1 MKIQCPKCKQP
12 VPPEQVNM
20 ATDLAFC
27 PQCNEGFKVSESI
40 DQDSVNP
47 DILRNPPQGA
57 WVKKARNSVVV
68 GATTR
73 SPIAFFLVPFMC
85 VWSGGSLGG
94 IYGTQIA
101 KGEFNLG
108 ASLFGIP
115 FLLGSI
121 LFWSLAL
128 MAVCGKV
135 EVSIGKL
142 SSVFVGVGKL
152 GWTRRFDWS
161 AVKSIREDKTNV
173 SYPGGHQAAIV
184 IEGKTRIKFGT
195 GLNEKRAYFI
205 LNALKYLKSE
215 SR

>member
-1 MKIQCPKCKQP
+1 MKIQCPKCKQA
-12 VPPEQVNM
+12 VPPDQVNM

-27 PQCNEGFKVSESI
+27 PQCNDGFKVSETL
-40 DQDSVNP
+40 DQESANP
-47 DILRNPPQGA
+47 DILRNPPKGA
-57 WVKKARNSVVV
+57 WFKKEMDSVVV

-94 IYGTQIA
+94 IYGSQIA
-101 KGEFNLG
+101 KGEFDLG
-108 ASLFGIP
+108 SSLFGIP

-152 GWTRRFDWS
+152 GWKRRFEWS
-161 AVKSIREDKTNV
+161 AVQTIREDGTNI
-173 SYPGGHQAAIV
+173 SYPGGHQGAIV
-184 IEGKTRIKFGT
+184 MEGDTRLKFGT
-195 GLNEKRAYFI
+195 GLNEKRRYFV
-205 LNALKYLKSE
+205 LNALKYMKSE